1 MKACKIIGCNSEYH
15 VWRYSTNVF
24 VASIRSKPF
33 LSIHYTLI
41 FTKSYNIDK
50 DTFIS
55 DIFLKAGVG
64 LEAVLL
70 IFQSTHFIRIFIMIS

>member
-24 VASIRSKPF
+24 VSSIRSKPF

-41 FTKSYNIDK
+41 FTKSYIDK

-55 DIFLKAGVG
+55 DIFLKARVG

-70 IFQSTHFIRIFIMIS
+70 IFSIHSFRGIFIMIS

>member
-33 LSIHYTLI
+33 LSIHNTLI
-41 FTKSYNIDK
+41 FTKSYIDK

-55 DIFLKAGVG
+55 GIFLKAGVG
-64 LEAVLL
+64 LEAVICSFFNPLISFVYLL
-70 IFQSTHFIRIFIMIS
+70 